1 MKCPVCGKE
10 SQGDHCFDHASAKER
25 LEAAYPLWVRAYG
38 RIEWK
43 DYLDNVK
50 RNVQTGRWVRE
61 IAEFLQGG

>member
-1 MKCPVCGKE
+1 MKCLVCGKE
-10 SQGDHCFDHASAKER
+10 SQADLCPHHAAAKEK
-25 LEAAYPLWVRAYG
+25 LEAAYPLWARAYG

-50 RNVQTGRWVRE
+50 RNVQTGRWVKE